1 MIDSIRYVRRTAAL
15 LALRAPTVVHAPLLH
30 RERFGRLFA
39 WRRVLLPLRPLLRR
53 VLLLIF
59 ALRSLHLGHR
69 FQDFSSSSFREVRR
83 SGLWW
88 WSSSGLLAGRAP
100 GGGRASHLSASG
112 TAPRSPPTAPMAM
125 SVATPTAHAAARH
138 IPVAAA
144 RRLAASRSAAVAPL
158 RRALL
163 APRSSRVQ
171 MPARRSNHGI
181 VTAGWNDFTWGS
193 GSIVTNEPAAA
204 DGGLR
209 SIVLKVDGEM
219 AKGTPSQGSF
229 ASFAPPTTASPR
241 SSPSPPRRTRTRA
254 RSSSSSSDRTA
265 PRGRSAT

>member
-1 MIDSIRYVRRTAAL
+1 
-15 LALRAPTVVHAPLLH
+15 
-30 RERFGRLFA
+30 
-39 WRRVLLPLRPLLRR
+39 
-53 VLLLIF
+53 
-59 ALRSLHLGHR
+59 
-69 FQDFSSSSFREVRR
+69 
-83 SGLWW
+83 
-88 WSSSGLLAGRAP
+88 
-100 GGGRASHLSASG
+100 
-112 TAPRSPPTAPMAM
+112 MAM

-193 GSIVTNEPAAA
+193 GSIVANEPAAP

-219 AKGTPSQGSF
+219 AKGYAKPGQFCQLRAADDGKPAF
-229 ASFAPPTTASPR
+229 IAIASPPDADANTFELLVKR
-241 SSPSPPRRTRTRA
+241 S
-254 RSSSSSSDRTA
+254 DGTA
-265 PRGRSAT
+265 GRSAT